1 MCVPRDDPDGLSA
14 VLAARFSIYLSIYH
28 KFASTKNWKAMPAP
42 SSAVTVTAWVRVRM
56 RVRVRDRVGLRVR
69 VRVRLRLRL
78 RLRRPAVR

>member
-1 MCVPRDDPDGLSA
+1 MHPPHPGPTSASPASRGGATTLLPLS
-14 VLAARFSIYLSIYH
+14 H

-78 RLRRPAVR
+78 G